1 MQLCAMERRIVNFTE
16 PGMPITETSGAS
28 ASIFVFGPIG
38 SWWGANKNSVIS
50 ALRGKTFS
58 NINVYISSP
67 GGELPEAINMAELLV
82 STSATVTAYLIGTC
96 ASAATVIAS
105 RADRVVM
112 SRTCVYMIHRPEF
125 SYTGGTSEDLR
136 KSADLL
142 DLNEGIMLDV
152 YAGKTGM
159 DKKKIAKLLRQET
172 WMGPDEAL
180 EMGFVDEIVDRI
192 EIDWTA
198 PLNGMPMPW
207 ESWLYDNADTETT
220 FNGQKA
226 FTSTI
231 VNLIDRG
238 FTQYENKPEPQNL
251 TIMNLAQKVIDFLVG
266 KGHIPADQS
275 EAAQASLNELDVIEA
290 VQASARAEFAEVTN
304 EQVISALRGLTAEL
318 RAELFPVADSTETAE
333 TGEGQTDEIAQLQ
346 EQIAHLQEQIGEL
359 QQAATASA
367 AKRPVPVAKTNGKP
381 NLTPAETGNATIPVA
396 QLQLALK
403 ALEMKQITSATFL
416 SMTGMTQE
424 QAIAAIKG

>member
-1 MQLCAMERRIVNFTE
+1 
-16 PGMPITETSGAS
+16 
-28 ASIFVFGPIG
+28 
-38 SWWGANKNSVIS
+38 
-50 ALRGKTFS
+50 
-58 NINVYISSP
+58 
-67 GGELPEAINMAELLV
+67 
-82 STSATVTAYLIGTC
+82 
-96 ASAATVIAS
+96 
-105 RADRVVM
+105 
-112 SRTCVYMIHRPEF
+112 
-125 SYTGGTSEDLR
+125 
-136 KSADLL
+136 
-142 DLNEGIMLDV
+142 MLEV

-159 DKKKIAKLLRQET
+159 EKKKLAKLLRQET
-172 WMGPDEAL
+172 WMGPNEAL

-198 PLNGMPMPW
+198 PLNGMPTPW
-207 ESWLYDNADTETT
+207 DSWLYDNADSETSFT
-220 FNGQKA
+220 GQKA

-251 TIMNLAQKVIDFLVG
+251 TIMSLVSKVIDFLVG

-275 EAAQASLNELDVIEA
+275 EAAQASLNELDIIEA
-290 VQASARAEFAEVTN
+290 VQASARDEFAQVTN

-318 RAELFPVADSTETAE
+318 RAELFPVADATETSE
-333 TGEGQTDEIAQLQ
+333 PVEGQNDEISQLQ

-381 NLTPAETGNATIPVA
+381 NLTPAATSTTTMPVA
-396 QLQLALK
+396 QLQMALK